1 VIVVQIKTPFNI
13 VLDRK
18 ILTLSLISLVF
29 SYFLIRLIFYS
40 FFPAYT
46 KLHCYD
52 HISPFDWGEFFGLYL
67 SLISLVVS
75 VIIYHLKSSSRE
87 LLPVMFILVFVFLI
101 CFTLTYLSDFS
112 GILIKLGLR
121 QNIVLPEEGC
131 SPLVAL

>member
-1 VIVVQIKTPFNI
+1 MFNLDI
-13 VLDRK
+13 DRK
-18 ILTLSLISLVF
+18 TLILSIVSLIF
-29 SYFLIRLIFYS
+29 SYFLLRLIFYS

-46 KLHCYD
+46 MLYCYT

-75 VIIYHLKSSSRE
+75 FVIYYLKSSTRQ
-87 LLPVMFILVFVFLI
+87 LLPAILILVFVFLV
-101 CFTLTYLSDFS
+101 CFSLTYLFDFS

-131 SPLVAL
+131 SSLVAL

>member
-1 VIVVQIKTPFNI
+1 MIFVQIKTPFNI

-29 SYFLIRLIFYS
+29 SYFLIRFIFYS

-46 KLHCYD
+46 KLYCYD

-101 CFTLTYLSDFS
+101 CFTLTYLFDFS

>member
-46 KLHCYD
+46 KLYCYD
-52 HISPFDWGEFFGLYL
+52 NISPFDWGEFFGLYL

-75 VIIYHLKSSSRE
+75 VIIYHLKSSSRQ
-87 LLPVMFILVFVFLI
+87 LLPVIFILVFVFLI
-101 CFTLTYLSDFS
+101 CFTLTYLFDFS